1 MTMIITILYI
11 IHINVIMIIKYMLK
25 HDFAKKKTK
34 KRTQCCTFLD
44 ILKKYKKVFL

>member
-1 MTMIITILYI
+1 MTIIITILYI

-25 HDFAKKKTK
+25 HDFAKKKEEK
-34 KRTQCCTFLD
+34 KQCCTFLD